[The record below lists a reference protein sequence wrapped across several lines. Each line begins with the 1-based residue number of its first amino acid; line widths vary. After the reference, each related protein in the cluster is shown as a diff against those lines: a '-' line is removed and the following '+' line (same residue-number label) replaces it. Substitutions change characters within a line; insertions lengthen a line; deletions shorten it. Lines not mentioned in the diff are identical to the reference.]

1 MSDVS
6 AGEVGGIVAG
16 VLAVAAALGKAA
28 QWVWASYRD
37 AGASRSAKLD
47 RWHDELTQRE
57 HALKAEMDRQLSEM
71 RVVQAEQGKAEQ
83 GKELEAHRIAI
94 HVLVAKV
101 ARDDPHAPELRQ
113 VADVLGAAFPLH
125 MEVPADMAA
134 VLGRVI

>member
-71 RVVQAEQGKAEQ
+71 RVVQE
-83 GKELEAHRIAI
+83 ELEAHRIAI

-125 MEVPADMAA
+125 LEVPADMAA

>member
-71 RVVQAEQGKAEQ
+71 RVVQE
-83 GKELEAHRIAI
+83 ELEAHRIAI

>member
-57 HALKAEMDRQLSEM
+57 HALKAAIDQQLTQI
-71 RVVQAEQGKAEQ
+71 RVIQAEQ

>member
-71 RVVQAEQGKAEQ
+71 RVVQE
-83 GKELEAHRIAI
+83 ELEAHRIAI

-101 ARDDPHAPELRQ
+101 ARDDPHVPELRQ

>member
-1 MSDVS
+1 MCDVS

-28 QWVWASYRD
+28 QWVWAGYRD

-71 RVVQAEQGKAEQ
+71 RVVQE
-83 GKELEAHRIAI
+83 ELEAHRIAI

>member
-71 RVVQAEQGKAEQ
+71 RVVQE
-83 GKELEAHRIAI
+83 ELEAHRIAI

-125 MEVPADMAA
+125 MEVLADMAA

>member
-1 MSDVS
+1 MADAGLS

-16 VLAVAAALGKAA
+16 VLAVGAALGKAV
-28 QWVWASYRD
+28 QWIWTSYRD
-37 AGASRSAKLD
+37 AGVSRSAKLE

-57 HALKAEMDRQLSEM
+57 HALKAAIDQQLAQM
-71 RVVQAEQGKAEQ
+71 RTVQAEQ

-125 MEVPADMAA
+125 LEVPPDMAA
-134 VLGRVI
+134 TLGRVS